1 MMKTVLMALPL
12 AVFPTLVAAEPGS
25 GTDLYRVLNQ
35 VEAMQRDGRW
45 DELLR
50 APGAAAG
57 RGDAEP
63 KCDPDDQERSAPAA
77 RAPPH

>member
-50 APGAAAG
+50 AQAQPQAVGTLNRNAT
-57 RGDAEP
+57 RTP
-63 KCDPDDQERSAPAA
+63 RSA
-77 RAPPH
+77 APPPRARRAH